1 MAKRF
6 FYLFFLIL
14 ITSCTQIDNY
24 ENHLQE
30 LIDTEHAFA
39 ALSDSTGL
47 RDAFTTYLAD
57 NAIVFRPKPVR
68 GKPIYQQ
75 APNIPH
81 MLVWYPVWADI
92 SFSGD
97 LGYTTGP
104 YEYREDGILEPASS
118 YGQFITIWKRQ
129 KNSLLRVVF
138 DAGITHTKKDKI
150 PVEVRHPR
158 TSPEKINTLKSLQD
172 YQKEEGIL
180 KKTALSFIEMANQRG
195 YHEALISFAAPE
207 IRVYRENI
215 FPATELETIETVLKD
230 WRGQFSIEI
239 LDAVVA
245 ESADLGY
252 IYGYLTYTVKEGGQ
266 SQFSY
271 IKIWKR
277 QKGETWKIVLDLAVP
292 IS

>member
-1 MAKRF
+1 MKNI
-6 FYLFFLIL
+6 FFLLSVLIL
-14 ITSCTQIDNY
+14 LTGCSQKSNY
-24 ENHLQE
+24 KTHLQE
-30 LIDTEHAFA
+30 LIDTEHAFS
-39 ALSDSTGL
+39 ALSDSTGM

-68 GKPIYQQ
+68 GKPIYQK

-92 SFSGD
+92 SFAGD

-104 YEYREDGILEPASS
+104 YEYREDGSAAKANS

-138 DAGITHTKKDKI
+138 DAGINHTSKDET
-150 PVEVRHPR
+150 PVEVQHPH
-158 TSPEKINTLKSLQD
+158 TFPEKIKSLKSLQN
-172 YQKEEGIL
+172 YQAEEGTL
-180 KKTALSFIEMANQRG
+180 KKAAQSFIEKTNEYG
-195 YHEALISFAAPE
+195 YYEALVSFAAPE
-207 IRVYRENI
+207 LRVYRENY
-215 FPATELETIETVLKD
+215 FPVTDTKMKQALFED

-239 LDAVVA
+239 LNAVVA

-252 IYGYLTYTVKEGGQ
+252 VYGLLTFTSEKAGRRE
-266 SQFSY
+266 FSY
-271 IKIWKR
+271 LKIWKR
-277 QKGETWKIVLDLAVP
+277 RKGETWKIVLDLAIP